1 MPRKSCL
8 PVSFSPVSL
17 LGAVMLAGCAA
28 PGPREPI
35 GPPAKEEIVAVTVS
49 NHLLRFNAGQPQ
61 RVLARQPLQGLPAGE
76 TLVGIDYRVARG
88 VLYGLGQSGRLYTLD
103 TASGLARPV
112 GFPDAV
118 PARPAVLHGFDFNP
132 VADRV
137 RVVTA
142 AGDNLRLHPDTGA
155 VVDFDAA
162 REGWQP
168 DPALAYVAGDP
179 NAARA
184 PELVAAA
191 YTYNTQNDK
200 LTTNYAIDRALGTL
214 VLQGSREGG
223 QPVVSPNLGRLSTV
237 GLLGLGPL
245 ADASFDIS
253 DVGNLALAAVR
264 RAGSAP
270 TETLLV
276 QIDLTTGAART
287 LGRLGD
293 GAPVQ
298 GLAIEP

>member
-1 MPRKSCL
+1 MAGVALAMGLLACASPDPMRTPSAAPATPDGAAGVRWPERAWVLVGDELRALDPRRPAQWL
-8 PVSFSPVSL
+8 ARRP
-17 LGAVMLAGCAA
+17 LAGLP
-28 PGPREPI
+28 PGERLI
-35 GPPAKEEIVAVTVS
+35 
-49 NHLLRFNAGQPQ
+49 
-61 RVLARQPLQGLPAGE
+61 
-76 TLVGIDYRVARG
+76 GIDYRVARG